1 MKVINKTSEMQK
13 ISKKIRRRNIS
24 IGFVPTMGALH
35 KGHISLID
43 IARKHSQFVV
53 VSIFVN
59 PTQFGPKEDFS
70 NYPRTFN
77 KDLDCLFEKKVD
89 IVFAPTINEIYP
101 EEYGTYIDI
110 PDFSNKLCGKSRPT
124 HFKGVC
130 TIVAKL
136 FNIVSPDIAVFGEK
150 DAQQVII
157 LKKMVKDLNFPV
169 KIITGKIIREPS
181 GLAMS
186 SRNKYLTDKQKQNA
200 SIIYKTLKETEKKIN
215 NGERNIQNLKKFI
228 RNGLLT
234 KMDHPAT
241 AENELK
247 IDYIEIINKDNLQQP
262 KTLKGE
268 CLIAIAVWCGK
279 TRLIDNITVNFNH

>member
-1 MKVINKTSEMQK
+1 MKVISKISEMQE
-13 ISKKIRRRNIS
+13 ISKEIHKKNIS

-43 IARKHSQFVV
+43 IAKKHSRFVV

-59 PTQFGPKEDFS
+59 PTQFGPKEDF
-70 NYPRTFN
+70 NKYPRTLT
-77 KDLDCLFEKKVD
+77 KDLELLSEKKID
-89 IVFAPTINEIYP
+89 ILFAPTDKEMYP
-101 EEYGTYIDI
+101 KGYGTYIDV

-150 DAQQVII
+150 DAQQVVI
-157 LKKMVKDLNFPV
+157 LKKMIKDLNFPT
-169 KIITGKIIREPS
+169 KIITGQIIREPN

-200 SIIYKTLKETEKKIN
+200 SIIYKTLRETANKIN
-215 NGERNIQNLKKFI
+215 KGERNIPKLKKFI
-228 RNGLLT
+228 KDGILT
-234 KMDHPAT
+234 KMTHSSPS
-241 AENELK
+241 ENSLK
-247 IDYIEIINKDNLQQP
+247 IDYIEIINKNNLQQP

-268 CLIAIAVWCGK
+268 CLIAVAVWYGK
-279 TRLIDNITVNFNH
+279 TRLIDNITVNC